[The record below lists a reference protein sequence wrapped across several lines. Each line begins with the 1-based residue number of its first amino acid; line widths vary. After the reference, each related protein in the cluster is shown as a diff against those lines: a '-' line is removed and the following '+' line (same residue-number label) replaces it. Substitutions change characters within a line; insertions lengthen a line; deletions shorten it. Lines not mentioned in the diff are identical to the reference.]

1 MKKECVAML
10 LAGGQGSRLYVL
22 TGDMAKP
29 AVPFGGK
36 FRIIDFPLSNCTNSG
51 IDTVGVLT
59 QYRPLELN
67 AYIGSGQ
74 PWELDRLDGGVHILP
89 PYQSATGATWFKGT
103 ANAIYQNIG
112 FVDLYDPEYVAV
124 LSGDHIYKMDY
135 SQMLRRHRETGAA
148 CTISVME
155 VPWEEAS
162 RFGIMA
168 VDENDLITEF
178 AEKPREPKSNLAS
191 MGIYIF
197 TWSKLRAYL
206 IADEAD
212 PASEN
217 DFGKNVIPAMLAAG
231 EKMAAYRFD
240 GYWKD
245 VGTLDSL
252 WDANMDMLAPGSG
265 LNLLDRRWPIYS
277 RTPSCPPAFVG
288 PDADVGNS
296 AIAKGCDVRGE
307 VKNSVLSY
315 DTTIGEGASV
325 AYSVLMPG
333 AVVEPGA
340 VVQYAIVGE
349 KCRIGRFAQVGAP
362 PESAADP
369 DSWGIAVLGPGTVVA
384 EGEVVRPKA
393 MLDRHHGEVEA

>member
-217 DFGKNVIPAMLAAG
+217 DFGKNVIPSMLAAG
-231 EKMAAYRFD
+231 EKMAAYRFE

-369 DSWGIAVLGPGTVVA
+369 DSWGIAVLGSGTVVA

>member
-74 PWELDRLDGGVHILP
+74 PWELDRMQGGVHILP
-89 PYQSATGATWFKGT
+89 PYQSATGASWYKGT

-112 FVDLYDPEYVAV
+112 FVDLYDPDYVAV

-135 SQMLRRHRETGAA
+135 SRMLQRHKEADAA

-155 VPWEEAS
+155 VPWSDTS
-162 RFGIMA
+162 RFGIMN
-168 VDENDLITEF
+168 VDDADMVLEF
-178 AEKPREPKSNLAS
+178 EEKPKNAKSNLAS

-197 TWSKLRAYL
+197 TWQKLREYL

-212 PASEN
+212 PNSAN
-217 DFGKNVIPAMLAAG
+217 DFGKNVIPAMLRAG
-231 EKMAAYRFD
+231 ERMAAYRFE

-252 WDANMDMLAPGSG
+252 WDANMDMLSPGSG
-265 LNLLDRRWPIYS
+265 LNLLDKSWPIYGRS
-277 RTPSCPPAFVG
+277 PSCPPAFLG
-288 PDADVGNS
+288 PQSDVGNS
-296 AIAKGCDVRGE
+296 AVAKGCSIEGE
-307 VKNSVLSY
+307 VKNSVLSVNVTVAPGAKVSY
-315 DTTIGEGASV
+315 SVVMPGAVIGEGAQ
-325 AYSVLMPG
+325 
-333 AVVEPGA
+333 
-340 VVQYAIVGE
+340 VQYAIIGENAVVG
-349 KCRIGRFAQVGAP
+349 KNASVGAP
-362 PESAADP
+362 PDTASDP
-369 DSWGIAVLGPGTVVA
+369 DQWGIAVLGPGTHVA
-384 EGEVVRPKA
+384 PEETVPAKT
-393 MLDRHHGEVEA
+393 MLDKTHQGVKA

>member
-1 MKKECVAML
+1 
-10 LAGGQGSRLYVL
+10 
-22 TGDMAKP
+22 
-29 AVPFGGK
+29 
-36 FRIIDFPLSNCTNSG
+36 
-51 IDTVGVLT
+51 
-59 QYRPLELN
+59 
-67 AYIGSGQ
+67 
-74 PWELDRLDGGVHILP
+74 
-89 PYQSATGATWFKGT
+89 
-103 ANAIYQNIG
+103 
-112 FVDLYDPEYVAV
+112 
-124 LSGDHIYKMDY
+124 
-135 SQMLRRHRETGAA
+135 
-148 CTISVME
+148 
-155 VPWEEAS
+155 
-162 RFGIMA
+162 
-168 VDENDLITEF
+168 
-178 AEKPREPKSNLAS
+178 
-191 MGIYIF
+191 
-197 TWSKLRAYL
+197 
-206 IADEAD
+206 
-212 PASEN
+212 
-217 DFGKNVIPAMLAAG
+217 MLAAG
-231 EKMAAYRFD
+231 EKMAAYRFE

>member
-217 DFGKNVIPAMLAAG
+217 DFGKNVIPSMLAAG

-384 EGEVVRPKA
+384 EGAVVRPKA